1 MVIIYFIIVPVILGV
16 VAYLM
21 PKPPLRPFVI
31 ITEVILFSY
40 FVFVFFNIM
49 NSGEIIEVL
58 GAHNSILGI
67 TLIAGRY
74 TISLIG
80 LSIFLFALSF
90 IYTMHE
96 DFFDNKFVML
106 FLILQG
112 LLCGVFLTDDL
123 FNIYVF
129 LEVATVV
136 VAILIMYKKDIR
148 SMYDGMVYLLSQ
160 VVCMLFYLFGIGYL
174 YKIFG
179 VLSISEIAKLM
190 PLVDPDSVVT
200 PFAFIMTAICLKSAF
215 FPLFSWLPRAHGTP
229 SAPSAVSA
237 ILSGLY
243 VKNGIYLFFV
253 FVNLFSPALDYA
265 PFFTI
270 IGGCTAV
277 SGFIMALSQTDI
289 KLILAFSTI
298 SQLGLISLGLTAQS
312 DLSTYGALYHII
324 CHSLFKSL
332 LFLSA
337 GMIIKQYKTRDIRKI
352 HGVLRTMPLTGIAT
366 ALGVLGI
373 SGAPFFNSSIS
384 KYFMQYGAKGT
395 MTEILIII
403 VNFGTI
409 LSFTKYSQI
418 LLGEPSPQVTQSR
431 QKKFVLLILGLGCI
445 AGGVFGVT
453 VINTIF
459 NTEIS
464 IDSGIYIEKTIVY
477 FLSAVGAFLLYRF
490 ILKDNKYLYMLR
502 KASLNFQLIVMAIL
516 VFYIT
521 LSLYGRLI

>member
-1 MVIIYFIIVPVILGV
+1 MIIIYFIIVPVILGV
-16 VAYLM
+16 IAYLI
-21 PKPPLRPFVI
+21 PKIPLRLFVVI
-31 ITEVILFSY
+31 CESILFAFFI
-40 FVFVFFNIM
+40 FVFLNIM
-49 NSGEIIEVL
+49 NNGNIKEVL
-58 GAHNSILGI
+58 GAQNSILGI
-67 TLIAGRY
+67 TLIADRY

-80 LSIFLFALSF
+80 LSIFLFSISF

-96 DFFDNKFVML
+96 EFFDNKFVML

-190 PLVDPDSVVT
+190 PMANPDAVAT

-215 FPLFSWLPRAHGTP
+215 FPLFSWLPHAHGTP

-253 FVNLFSPALDYA
+253 FINLFSPAIDYA
-265 PFFTI
+265 EFFII

-277 SGFIMALSQTDI
+277 LGFVMALSQTDI
-289 KLILAFSTI
+289 KLILAFHTI
-298 SQLGLISLGLTAQS
+298 SQIGLISLGLTAQNEI
-312 DLSTYGALYHII
+312 STYGALYHII
-324 CHSLFKSL
+324 CHALFKSL

-366 ALGVLGI
+366 VLGVLGI

-395 MTEILIII
+395 ITETLIII

-409 LSFTKYSQI
+409 LSFVKYSHM
-418 LLGEPSPQVTQSR
+418 LLGEPSPQIKQSR
-431 QKKFVLLILGLGCI
+431 RKKLVLLCLGVSCI
-445 AGGVFGVT
+445 VGGIFGVT
-453 VINTIF
+453 AINTIF
-459 NTEIS
+459 NTDVS
-464 IDSGIYIEKTIVY
+464 INSGIYIEKTIVY
-477 FLSAVGAFLLYRF
+477 LISVIVAFLLYKF
-490 ILKDNKYLYMLR
+490 ILKKNKYLYSLR
-502 KASLNFQLIVMAIL
+502 KFSLNFQQIVMAIL
-516 VFYIT
+516 VFYISI
-521 LSLYGRLI
+521 SLYLSV

>member
-1 MVIIYFIIVPVILGV
+1 MIIVYFIIVPVILGV
-16 VAYLM
+16 IAYLI
-21 PKPPLRPFVI
+21 PKIPLRPFVI
-31 ITEVILFSY
+31 ISETILFAFFI
-40 FVFVFFNIM
+40 FVFLDIM
-49 NSGEIIEVL
+49 KNGDITEIL
-58 GAHNSILGI
+58 GAQNSILGI
-67 TLIAGRY
+67 TLIAERY

-80 LSIFLFALSF
+80 LSIFLFLLSF

-96 DFFDNKFVML
+96 EFFDNKFVML
-106 FLILQG
+106 FLTLQG
-112 LLCGVFLTDDL
+112 LLCGVFITDDL
-123 FNIYVF
+123 FNIYVL

-148 SMYDGMVYLLSQ
+148 SMYDGMLYLLSQ
-160 VVCMLFYLFGIGYL
+160 VVCMLFYLLGVGYL

-190 PLVDPDSVVT
+190 PLADPDSVVT

-243 VKNGIYLFFV
+243 VKNGIYLFYV
-253 FVNLFSPALDYA
+253 FTNLFSPAVDYA
-265 PFFTI
+265 PFFI
-270 IGGCTAV
+270 FIGGCTAV
-277 SGFIMALSQTDI
+277 LGFVMALSQTDI
-289 KLILAFSTI
+289 KLILAFHTI
-298 SQLGLISLGLTAQS
+298 SQLGLISLGLTAQNYI
-312 DLSTYGALYHII
+312 STYGALYHII
-324 CHSLFKSL
+324 CHALFKSL

-337 GMIIKQYKTRDIRKI
+337 GMIIKQYKTRDIRNI

-366 ALGVLGI
+366 VLGVLGI

-395 MTEILIII
+395 ITETLIII

-409 LSFTKYSQI
+409 LSFIKYSHILFGKPMPQI
-418 LLGEPSPQVTQSR
+418 FQSR
-431 QKKFVLLILGLGCI
+431 RKKFVLLLLGLSCI

-459 NTEIS
+459 NTEVS
-464 IDSGIYIEKTIVY
+464 IDSNIYIEKIIIY
-477 FLSAVGAFLLYRF
+477 LLSVVGAFSLYRF
-490 ILKDNKYLYMLR
+490 ILKNSKHLYMLR
-502 KASLNFQLIVMAIL
+502 KISLNFQQIVMAIL
-516 VFYIT
+516 AFYIV
-521 LSLYGRLI
+521 LSLYLII

>member
-1 MVIIYFIIVPVILGV
+1 MIIIYLIIVPVILGV
-16 VAYLM
+16 IAYLI
-21 PKPPLRPFVI
+21 PKIPLRPFVI
-31 ITEVILFSY
+31 ITETILLAFS
-40 FVFVFFNIM
+40 VFVFFEIM
-49 NSGEIIEVL
+49 HNGDITEVL
-58 GAHNSILGI
+58 GAQNSILGI
-67 TLIAGRY
+67 TLIAGRF
-74 TISLIG
+74 TISLIC
-80 LSIFLFALSF
+80 LSIFLFSLSF

-123 FNIYVF
+123 FNIYVL

-148 SMYDGMVYLLSQ
+148 SMYDGMLYLLSQ

-179 VLSISEIAKLM
+179 VLSISEIAKHM
-190 PLVDPDSVVT
+190 HMVNSDAVVV

-253 FVNLFSPALDYA
+253 FTNLFSPAVNYV
-265 PFFTI
+265 PFFI
-270 IGGCTAV
+270 FIGGCTAV
-277 SGFIMALSQTDI
+277 LGFIMALSQTDI
-289 KLILAFSTI
+289 KLILAFHTI
-298 SQLGLISLGLTAQS
+298 SQLGLISLGLTAQN
-312 DLSTYGALYHII
+312 DISTYGALYHII
-324 CHSLFKSL
+324 CHALFKSL

-337 GMIIKQYKTRDIRKI
+337 GMIIKQYKTRDIREI
-352 HGVLRTMPLTGIAT
+352 HGVFRTMPLTGIAT
-366 ALGVLGI
+366 VLGVLGI

-395 MTEILIII
+395 ITETLLII

-409 LSFTKYSQI
+409 LSFVKYSHM
-418 LLGEPSPQVTQSR
+418 LFGKASPQINQSR
-431 QKKFVLLILGLGCI
+431 RKKFVLLMLGLSCV

-459 NTEIS
+459 NTEVS
-464 IDSGIYIEKTIVY
+464 IDSGIYIEKTIIY
-477 FLSAVGAFLLYRF
+477 LLSVVGAFLLYRF
-490 ILKDNKYLYMLR
+490 ILKNNKYLYTLR
-502 KASLNFQLIVMAIL
+502 KISLNFQQIVMAIL
-516 VFYIT
+516 AFYIV
-521 LSLYGRLI
+521 LSLYLNL

>member
-1 MVIIYFIIVPVILGV
+1 MTLIYFVIVPVILGV
-16 VAYLM
+16 IAYLI
-21 PKPPLRPFVI
+21 PKIPLRLFVV
-31 ITEVILFSY
+31 ITQGILFLI
-40 FVFVFFNIM
+40 FIFTFLNIL
-49 NSGEIIEVL
+49 NNGEIVEIL
-58 GAHNSILGI
+58 GAQNSVLGI
-67 TLIAGRY
+67 TLIAERY
-74 TISLIG
+74 TITLIG
-80 LSIFLFALSF
+80 LSIFLFSISF

-179 VLSISEIAKLM
+179 VLSISEIARLM
-190 PLVDPDSVVT
+190 PLVDPKAVVT

-229 SAPSAVSA
+229 SSPSAVSA

-253 FVNLFSPALDYA
+253 FINLFSPAIDSS
-265 PFFTI
+265 FFFI
-270 IGGCTAV
+270 VIGSCTAIV
-277 SGFIMALSQTDI
+277 GFVMALSQTDI
-289 KLILAFSTI
+289 KLLLAFSTI
-298 SQLGLISLGLTAQS
+298 SQIGLITLGLTTQN

-324 CHSLFKSL
+324 CHALFKSL

-337 GMIIKQYKTRDIRKI
+337 GMIIKQYGTRDIRKI
-352 HGVLRTMPLTGIAT
+352 HGVFLTMPITGIAT
-366 ALGVLGI
+366 ALGILGI

-395 MTEILIII
+395 ITEILIIA

-409 LSFTKYSQI
+409 LTFVKYSHM
-418 LLGEPSPQVTQSR
+418 LVGKPSPQVKQSR
-431 QKKFVLLILGLGCI
+431 QKTFVILLLGVGCI
-445 AGGVFGVT
+445 AGGLFGVT

-459 NTEIS
+459 NTKVS
-464 IDSGIYIEKTIVY
+464 IDIEIYSEKAIIY
-477 FLSAVGAFLLYRF
+477 LLSVVVAFLFYRF
-490 ILKDNKYLYMLR
+490 IIKSNKNLYRLR
-502 KASLNFQLIVMAIL
+502 KVSLNFQQIVMAIL
-516 VFYIT
+516 IFYIT
-521 LSLYGRLI
+521 ISLSLSL